1 MRNPASS
8 GNEPGAA
15 SNPESLWQRAAES
28 LNNIAALKIFP
39 DQSATRRDADEVIA
53 TIADFSSPVSIADL
67 VRKLAWDP
75 DRLAKALSNAGEG
88 GRVAFSKIKDQTFVG
103 LPASPA

>member
-39 DQSATRRDADEVIA
+39 DQSATRRDAD
-53 TIADFSSPVSIADL
+53 
-67 VRKLAWDP
+67 
-75 DRLAKALSNAGEG
+75 
-88 GRVAFSKIKDQTFVG
+88 
-103 LPASPA
+103 